1 MTDLKKLRDDIN
13 HETDEVKKAE
23 LQKQWD
29 DEHRIMQERQLLD
42 DENFIDFEV
51 K

>member
-1 MTDLKKLRDDIN
+1 MTDLKKLRDEIN
-13 HETDEVKKAE
+13 HESNEVKKAE

-29 DEHRIMQERQLLD
+29 DEHRIMQERQFLD